1 MEYLA
6 PDVEYPVPD
15 AEYLVPGVEYLV
27 PNAKYLEPAAK
38 VPVPAADSLDPGA
51 KVPEPDV
58 VYLEPAAKVL
68 VPGEDSLDPGV
79 GYPMPDAKIPTPGGD
94 SFGVFRLKRAPFA
107 FGRVTFGA
115 MLLPDRL
122 CGRSSPARIERS
134 TAVLEPGAASR
145 DDLAAWDEADSPA
158 GQKRIARSRT
168 AEPQT

>member
-1 MEYLA
+1 MAPGEYLA
-6 PDVEYPVPD
+6 PDVEDPVPNEEYPEPIP
-15 AEYLVPGVEYLV
+15 EYLEPGVEYL
-27 PNAKYLEPAAK
+27 EPDAEY
-38 VPVPAADSLDPGA
+38 
-51 KVPEPDV
+51 PEPDAKV
-58 VYLEPAAKVL
+58 LVPGAEYLEPAAKVL
-68 VPGEDSLDPGV
+68 VPGAEYLEPGV
-79 GYPMPDAKIPTPGGD
+79 RYLMPDAKIPTPGGD
-94 SFGVFRLKRAPFA
+94 SFGVFRLRRAPFA

-134 TAVLEPGAASR
+134 TAVFEPGAATR